1 MICTHSAQRVLG
13 TMRRETQGWLG
24 SREDPLTAPTP
35 SPTHSLHPSRLSA
48 VEVQAGGFK
57 CLGLSRPG

>member
-1 MICTHSAQRVLG
+1 MTCTHRAQWMLG
-13 TMRRETQGWLG
+13 TDKERLRAG
-24 SREDPLTAPTP
+24 SQEDPLTAPTP

-57 CLGLSRPG
+57 CLGRSRPG